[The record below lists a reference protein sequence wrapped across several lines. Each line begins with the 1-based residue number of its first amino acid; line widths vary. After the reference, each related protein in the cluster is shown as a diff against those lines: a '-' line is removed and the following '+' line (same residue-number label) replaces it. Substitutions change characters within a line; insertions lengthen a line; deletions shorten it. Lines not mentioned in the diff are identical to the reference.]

1 VSTAARNVWQLC
13 AWQTVLPA
21 SHRSGLR
28 LRFDSEVNPE
38 VKAAFVRFGAW
49 LRREY
54 AFPLRVPVYVRATRR
69 LRTLDGGTA
78 TGTFFEP
85 LSHRDE
91 PYIRLAAGDFEELL
105 AERGRDNALCALLT
119 CLAHELTHYFQWINA
134 LSLTDAGRERQAS
147 ICARRI
153 LESYAQTVD
162 HP

>member
-1 VSTAARNVWQLC
+1 MTPSRRDIWRLSDWRNV
-13 AWQTVLPA
+13 LPEDR
-21 SHRSGLR
+21 RSGLR
-28 LRFDSEVNPE
+28 LRFDKEVDPE
-38 VKAAFVRFGAW
+38 VKAAFLRFCAW

-54 AFPLRVPVYVRATRR
+54 AFPLRIPVYVRTTRR

-78 TGTFFEP
+78 AGTFFEP

-134 LSLTDAGRERQAS
+134 LSLTDSGRERQAS
-147 ICARRI
+147 LCARRI
-153 LESYAQTVD
+153 LERYAQTVD